1 MVGQAN
7 KPTVRQLA
15 QSSRLWFFLIA
26 LVMIYPVFLQNFDSE
41 VYSFGARFIINK
53 ISASTLYIGLT
64 ATGYVAGITVF
75 SLFGGYLFDK
85 ISPKGAVLTG
95 LTIFSVFSALSGQAS
110 SALELVIF
118 RILDGIGV
126 SIFQVSIASYL
137 GDLFPV
143 TRGRMLSL
151 YILLGGLGL
160 FAGPFLVAPFTGNIQ
175 IPFAMAGLLGFA
187 GVLLFLLVIPS
198 KFRED
203 ADLKTHK
210 FSLAAL
216 KERNVLL
223 ASISVIFFGVALFA
237 EVSYMPVYVSTV
249 LNFTTFESTFS
260 ISAFGLGAFFL
271 AIPFGFLSDKI
282 GRKPLLMLFASI
294 QIVAG
299 LVLFGTRPDFAV
311 TSVMNFLYGAGWG
324 IYFMNL
330 VAIVQDSVPES
341 MVGTAVG
348 LIYTTFNIG
357 AIFGGP
363 LMGSLISIS
372 WTLAGLVSIAGV
384 SVLTLVFI
392 LPMNRSKFK
401 QIAQAEQV
409 AGK

>member
-1 MVGQAN
+1 MSRGDNPASCN
-7 KPTVRQLA
+7 
-15 QSSRLWFFLIA
+15 SSNSRCKSG
-26 LVMIYPVFLQNFDSE
+26 PVVPSVPVTIIPPASLS
-41 VYSFGARFIINK
+41 INK
-53 ISASTLYIGLT
+53 FFC
-64 ATGYVAGITVF
+64 ATGVIIF

-237 EVSYMPVYVSTV
+237 
-249 LNFTTFESTFS
+249 
-260 ISAFGLGAFFL
+260 
-271 AIPFGFLSDKI
+271 
-282 GRKPLLMLFASI
+282 SI